1 MKLFKAVILSLIAI
15 VATSCGDS
23 GPYSDKIALYD
34 IVTFDGQTD
43 QGAKFSFQ
51 QVDDSPVIELLA
63 PGVVFDEQK
72 VRKNQRLLIG
82 YYPASGKAYE
92 SGEID
97 FFGYSQVYHNE
108 AVIST
113 DKQIVGWDKTPVYL
127 NSMWRSGNFLNMN
140 LLIDHSNQTRRM
152 ELLVDQSTL
161 NDPMPHIYFAHDLL
175 GSPENYGVQM
185 YATFDLSRVWN
196 LETCEGVIVH
206 INDSNFQKE
215 TYQFV
220 KTH

>member
-82 YYPASGKAYE
+82 YYP
-92 SGEID
+92 
-97 FFGYSQVYHNE
+97 V
-108 AVIST
+108 
-113 DKQIVGWDKTPVYL
+113 
-127 NSMWRSGNFLNMN
+127 SGNA
-140 LLIDHSNQTRRM
+140 
-152 ELLVDQSTL
+152 
-161 NDPMPHIYFAHDLL
+161 Y
-175 GSPENYGVQM
+175 
-185 YATFDLSRVWN
+185 
-196 LETCEGVIVH
+196 
-206 INDSNFQKE
+206 
-215 TYQFV
+215 
-220 KTH
+220 